1 REPKKGILTDHKKM
15 YQDCLDLFARMGMHI
30 DPHEKMKNLTVAKMQ
45 MVEIIKAVSYNSSIV
60 IMDEPTSSLTETE
73 VEDLFKII
81 EDLLKI
87 MEDLKTNG
95 VAIISSSHKM
105 DEIFRIS
112 DDISVYRDGE
122 YIGTDRAANLT
133 QDKVIK
139 MMVGREI
146 TNMFPKVECPIGD
159 VVLKVENLCSGRQV
173 RQVSF
178 EVRKAAI
185 RGF

>member
-1 REPKKGILTDHKKM
+1 MWLGREPKKGILTDHKKM

-60 IMDEPTSSLTETE
+60 IMDEPTSSLTEAE

-81 EDLLKI
+81 EDLKSKGRSHHLYLPQGW
-87 MEDLKTNG
+87 MRSSG
-95 VAIISSSHKM
+95 SAMISPST
-105 DEIFRIS
+105 
-112 DDISVYRDGE
+112 
-122 YIGTDRAANLT
+122 GTASTSAQTRAANLT

-159 VVLKVENLCSGRQV
+159 VVLKVEDLCSGPPGTPCV
-173 RQVSF
+173 F
-178 EVRKAAI
+178 
-185 RGF
+185 